1 MKWFSL
7 IALTH
12 GGLGCEWY
20 ENRWEPWGPCE
31 SDRVGYLTVCNG
43 HCDNSEL
50 RGKLHKIWYIYIYIN
65 FSPTWID
72 IPPGKF
78 GRKFG
83 KAPTDAPTCS
93 KPPVDADVYWGSRP
107 LDKRFWSNGQM
118 LKVTR
123 LSTEKNG
130 VHMSDGGFSAV
141 ILFGVFF
148 FKLKFRGDKTKAQ
161 KSGSTH

>member
-1 MKWFSL
+1 MK
-7 IALTH
+7 IAEN
-12 GGLGCEWY
+12 LG
-20 ENRWEPWGPCE
+20 
-31 SDRVGYLTVCNG
+31 VLVKVTVWDILRCATVIATIP
-43 HCDNSEL
+43 NSEENCIKF
-50 RGKLHKIWYIYIYIN
+50 GIYIYIN

-148 FKLKFRGDKTKAQ
+148 FKIEI
-161 KSGSTH
+161 